1 MIELLLIRHG
11 ETDHNKEMRFTGFTD
26 IPLNSTGREQAM
38 KLKEKFM
45 SEGITS
51 IYSSD
56 LKRASETA
64 DIISGGGSLAVTPAL
79 REMNFGI
86 FEALKYEEL
95 LRVHCDEIS
104 QWKSDRRNYVIPEG
118 ESFLQMA
125 GRVLSF
131 TEKIITSNDGGKAAV
146 VSHSGCIRTI
156 LSFYLL
162 GGIEDTW
169 KFFIDNC
176 TITRLCIDKKY
187 SYMKSLN
194 EK

>member
-1 MIELLLIRHG
+1 MKELLLIRHG
-11 ETDHNKEMRFTGFTD
+11 ETDHNREMRFTGFTD
-26 IPLNSTGREQAM
+26 IPLNTKGRSQAEN
-38 KLKEKFM
+38 LREKFM

-51 IYSSD
+51 VYSSD

-64 DIISGGGSLAVTPAL
+64 EIISGGNILEITPEL

-86 FEALKYEEL
+86 FETLTYQEL
-95 LRVHCDEIS
+95 IETHRAEFT
-104 QWKSDRRNYVIPEG
+104 QWGSDRKNYKIPEG
-118 ESFLQMA
+118 ESYTEMSE
-125 GRVLSF
+125 RVLSF
-131 TEKIITSNDGGKAAV
+131 IKKILESDCDKAAV
-146 VSHSGCIRTI
+146 VSHSGCIRTV

-162 GGIEDTW
+162 GGVEDSW

-187 SYMKSLN
+187 AYLKSLN

>member
-1 MIELLLIRHG
+1 MKEILLIRHG

-26 IPLNSTGREQAM
+26 IPLNSKGREQAVN
-38 KLKEKFM
+38 LKDRFM

-64 DIISGGGSLAVTPAL
+64 EIISGGYIFEMNTAL

-86 FEALKYEEL
+86 FETLTYEEL
-95 LRVHCDEIS
+95 TRTCSDEFTL
-104 QWKSDRRNYVIPEG
+104 WGSDRKNYRIPEG
-118 ESFLQMA
+118 ESYSEMA
-125 GRVLSF
+125 ERVLAF
-131 TEKIITSNDGGKAAV
+131 LEKVLITDADKIALI
-146 VSHSGCIRTI
+146 SHSGCIRTI

-162 GGIEDTW
+162 GRVEDSW
-169 KFFIDNC
+169 KFYIDNC

-187 SYMKSLN
+187 AYLKSLN

>member
-1 MIELLLIRHG
+1 MKELLLVRHG

-26 IPLNSTGREQAM
+26 IALNQKGRDQANN
-38 KLKEKFM
+38 LKDKFM

-64 DIISGGGSLAVTPAL
+64 ALISGGAEFEMTPAL

-86 FEALKYEEL
+86 FETLTYEEL
-95 LRVHCDEIS
+95 KRKCSDEFTR
-104 QWKSDRRNYVIPEG
+104 WGSDRKNYKIPEG
-118 ESFLQMA
+118 ESYSEMA
-125 GRVLSF
+125 ERVLAF
-131 TEKIITSNDGGKAAV
+131 LEKVLMTDADKIAL

-162 GGIEDTW
+162 GYVEDSW
-169 KFFIDNC
+169 KFFVDNC

-187 SYMKSLN
+187 AYLKSLN